1 MRLSSQIVR
10 LVIKGSRRRF
20 IVVMLVALLGG
31 LVELIGVTTIFP
43 FLSLLARPE
52 LTRSQPI
59 LRRAFELG
67 GFSSDRSFIFWI
79 GIAAIFFFVFAN
91 LYMFL
96 KNAMVT
102 RFAIGHMGSL
112 ATRLLRLYLR
122 KPYAYFSDNH
132 TAKIAK
138 DILVQSDMVAN
149 TVLLSWMT
157 ALSESCT
164 LATLVFLILWVN
176 TATGLII
183 VFGLGSIVASA
194 YFMIRRKV
202 YDLGQSS
209 DEANSRRFEYC
220 LETLGAVKEIKATG
234 CEEYFCRAFEPHAQ
248 AMAAA
253 YTRTNVLQALPTY
266 FVQSVAACFIIGLGL
281 FHIQKGTDLSQI
293 VPLLSLY
300 VVAGYRLLPSL
311 MKFAGAISQLRQHR
325 AIFDNVAALL
335 AESDGLP
342 QPPPSVRRLPMDAGI
357 EFRSVTFRYAEQ
369 SRPIFDAFNLKIPKN
384 EFVAL
389 VGSSGAGKSTLVD
402 LLLGLLSPENG
413 LVLAGGTPLD
423 ASALP
428 HWRAQVAYVPQSVFL
443 LDGSVSDNIAFGVW
457 PEQVDPERVRTAA
470 RLAHLDQLVE
480 SLPGGYD
487 SGIGERGSKL
497 SGGQRQRLGIA
508 RALYRN
514 PEVLI
519 LDESTSAL
527 DGITESEIVRAL
539 EGLKGRVTLVVIAH
553 RHSTVRLC
561 DRVVLLDQGRIA
573 DSGTYDELIARN
585 PQFARLMSDP
595 GLPAS

>member
-1 MRLSSQIVR
+1 VKLTSQIVR

-20 IVVMLVALLGG
+20 ALVMLVALFGG
-31 LVELIGVTTIFP
+31 LVELAGVTTIFP

-52 LTRSQPI
+52 ISHSQPL
-59 LRRAFELG
+59 LRRLYELG
-67 GFSSDRSFIFWI
+67 RFTNDRSFIFWI
-79 GIAAIFFFVFAN
+79 GVAAILFFTFAN
-91 LYMFL
+91 IYIFF
-96 KNAMVT
+96 KNALVM
-102 RFAIGHMGSL
+102 RFAISHTGSL

-122 KPYAYFSDNH
+122 KPYAYFVENH
-132 TAKIAK
+132 SAKIAK

-164 LATLVFLILWVN
+164 LAALVLLVLWVDV
-176 TATGLII
+176 ATGLCI
-183 VFGLGSIVASA
+183 VLGLGGIVAAA
-194 YFMIRRKV
+194 YFTIRRKI
-202 YDLGQSS
+202 YDLGQLS

-220 LETLGAVKEIKATG
+220 LETLGAVKEIKATES
-234 CEEYFCRAFEPHAQ
+234 EEYFCRAFEPHAQ
-248 AMAAA
+248 SMAAA

-266 FVQSVAACFIIGLGL
+266 FVQSVSAGFIIGLAL
-281 FHIQKGTDLSQI
+281 FHIRRGTDLSQI

-311 MKFAGAISQLRQHR
+311 MKFAGAISQVRQHR
-325 AIFDNVAALL
+325 AVFDNVASLL

-342 QPPPSVRRLPMDAGI
+342 RTPPSPRRLPLEAGI
-357 EFRSVTFRYAEQ
+357 EFRSVTFRYSKQA
-369 SRPIFDAFNLKIPKN
+369 RPVFDAFDLKIASN

-402 LLLGLLSPENG
+402 LLLGLLSPERG
-413 LVLAGGTPLD
+413 LILAGGTPLD
-423 ASALP
+423 ASSLP

-443 LDGSVSDNIAFGVW
+443 LDGTVAENIAFGVW
-457 PEQVDPERVRTAA
+457 PERVDSERVRAA
-470 RLAHLDQLVE
+470 AQLARIDDLIE
-480 SLPGGYD
+480 GLPGGYD
-487 SGIGERGSKL
+487 SEIGERGSKL

-508 RALYRN
+508 RALYRD

-527 DGITESEIVRAL
+527 DGITEEQIVRTL
-539 EGLKGRVTLVVIAH
+539 EGLKGRKTVIVIAH

-561 DRVVLLDQGRIA
+561 DRILLLDEGRIE
-573 DSGTYDELIARN
+573 DSGSYEELASRSSR
-585 PQFARLMSDP
+585 FTRLMSA
-595 GLPAS
+595 PASRAP